1 MRLSTILILIPVA
14 LIAVALAV
22 ANRDPVTFRFVGGD
36 MGLAVSMPLYL
47 LVFLVFFLGVLL
59 GGAVVALNRTLSRKK
74 RESARHIGE
83 ALRQLDGN
91 PKAADQSET

>member
-1 MRLSTILILIPVA
+1 MRLSTILLLVLVA

-22 ANRDPVTFRFVGGD
+22 PNREPVAFRFVAGD
-36 MGLAVSMPLYL
+36 SGLALTMPLYL

-59 GGAVVALNRTLSRKK
+59 GGAVVALNRTRSRRK

-91 PKAADQSET
+91 PKAADQSEA